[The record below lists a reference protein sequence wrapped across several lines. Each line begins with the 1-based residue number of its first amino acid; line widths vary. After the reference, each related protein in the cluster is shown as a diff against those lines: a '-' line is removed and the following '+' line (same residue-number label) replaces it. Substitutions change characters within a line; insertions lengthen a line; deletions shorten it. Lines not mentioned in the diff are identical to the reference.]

1 MTQPEKSRKSS
12 QVNSTQL
19 VSTQGPVYGRVKRY
33 PSPQARLG
41 PSLRRWSIHTSGVLS
56 VVSRHE
62 DFMDS
67 ALVAVSSDAQPARTR
82 STASSRGPAP
92 STPVCPEL
100 EEAGFELT
108 HYRRAILE
116 LASPQKVQARWHSL
130 QPTQSHTASAVRPAG
145 PRHGHRSAPVHRG
158 APSHEATPGHRRAPV
173 LESSV
178 THRLAPR
185 PSGEATGGGAVRQ
198 DARADDAKSPHNLQ
212 HDREAMQQRAARI
225 DDFLSSVEAEL
236 AYEERVT
243 VATLQSIPHEE
254 RPTLT
259 TLPRSAVAG
268 GWTAGRTTSAAQPDS
283 STVPFV
289 PSFHRAPPNLPPR
302 PVASAPIP
310 DTWRPPT
317 QTMALKRLDPRMDPN
332 GTKQRVARG
341 AAYLSQHSSLER
353 RFRNWTDVQA

>member
-1 MTQPEKSRKSS
+1 
-12 QVNSTQL
+12 
-19 VSTQGPVYGRVKRY
+19 
-33 PSPQARLG
+33 
-41 PSLRRWSIHTSGVLS
+41 
-56 VVSRHE
+56 
-62 DFMDS
+62 MDS
-67 ALVAVSSDAQPARTR
+67 AVVAVSSDAQPARTR
-82 STASSRGPAP
+82 STASSRGPPP

-198 DARADDAKSPHNLQ
+198 DARADDAKSPQNLQ

>member
-1 MTQPEKSRKSS
+1 MFHGRTEGGSG
-12 QVNSTQL
+12 
-19 VSTQGPVYGRVKRY
+19 GPW
-33 PSPQARLG
+33 SPPHR
-41 PSLRRWSIHTSGVLS
+41 
-56 VVSRHE
+56 
-62 DFMDS
+62 M
-67 ALVAVSSDAQPARTR
+67 R
-82 STASSRGPAP
+82 STASSKGPAP

-116 LASPQKVQARWHSL
+116 LTSPQKVQARWSSL

-158 APSHEATPGHRRAPV
+158 APSHEATHGHRRAPV

-178 THRLAPR
+178 TRLAPR
-185 PSGEATGGGAVRQ
+185 PSGEAIGRGAVRQ
-198 DARADDAKSPHNLQ
+198 DASADDAKSPHNLQ

-268 GWTAGRTTSAAQPDS
+268 GWTAGRTTSAAQP
-283 STVPFV
+283 VPFV
-289 PSFHRAPPNLPPR
+289 PSSHRAPPGLPPR

-310 DTWRPPT
+310 DTWRPRT

-353 RFRNWTDVQA
+353 RFRNWTDVPVQT